1 MTVSHILFLQ
11 NSIYQR
17 VYLFIH
23 QNFHQ
28 IDYTYAL
35 YICVDSMI
43 VAILKAFSRG
53 EIQKV
58 NNSQ

>member
-1 MTVSHILFLQ
+1 MKQYLPKSVF
-11 NSIYQR
+11 
-17 VYLFIH
+17 VYPSK
-23 QNFHQ
+23 FHQ

-35 YICVDSMI
+35 YICVDSMT

-53 EIQKV
+53 EIQKL